1 MLVVMLHSKSPFV
14 ERFEPPGLLRLDG
27 KWPDGVTTQ
36 YYGSVGS
43 CWFGMSHTP

>member
-1 MLVVMLHSKSPFV
+1 MLVVMLLSKSPFV

-36 YYGSVGS
+36 YGKLLVWDATHSID
-43 CWFGMSHTP
+43 T